1 MKARIIF
8 TLVVLPIVGYCQDAG
23 RKDTVVAMN
32 EVVVRGVLSDQTRQ
46 IKDFYVANKAAT
58 TEDILARMP
67 EVTMV
72 RRGSYGSEPLLRT
85 YNSGQVSVLIDGMR
99 IHGACTD
106 KMDPVTV
113 YVEPQN
119 LKGINIQTSGAAQG
133 GSNVGGIVDL
143 TLREPECGCE
153 RPVSGAL
160 NSGYQSAAG
169 YFYESGQLS
178 FSKERW
184 AIRTNATYRKAG
196 NYRSGGGAVVANSRY
211 EKMNAGLSAVY
222 KLNSSWNM
230 KADFLYDDGYF
241 IGYPALPMDV
251 GYAAARIASLSVMK
265 WKPESRWERM
275 QYKVYG
281 NTVYHLMDDTHRPN
295 IAMHMDMPGRSST
308 VGTYGEATLRLGARR
323 HLMLRGDVSAT
334 DLYASMTMYQAGQP
348 DMYMLTWPDNRTIQS
363 GLAATYT
370 VRPDTQSSV
379 VVATRVDQ
387 FTSFLTTQDA
397 RDQLTVLQEHPE
409 KAVNRLLKNFSV
421 AYSRDLSGQ
430 VKAVAT
436 AAYAERMP
444 TQSELYGFYLFNAFD
459 NYDYIGRTDLKT
471 ENAYKG
477 DVSLSYSTSDVLV
490 SVTAFASRVN
500 NYIMGVY
507 EPTWGAMTI
516 GALGVK
522 RYANMGYGN
531 MAGAE
536 AAFVW
541 KAPHGTQVVSTF
553 RYNYGADDK
562 GAPLPLINP
571 LRNISSVR
579 KKTGRWT
586 TQLDAEMA
594 LRQDRVNVAAR
605 EVNTPDFFTANVRV
619 AYATMYRLTAFT
631 IEGGCENLFDA
642 HYREHTD
649 WGRVYRPGRNIYVQ
663 VNCSF

>member
-1 MKARIIF
+1 MLA
-8 TLVVLPIVGYCQDAG
+8 VLPAVGNAQDAV
-23 RKDTVVAMN
+23 RNDTVVAMD

-113 YVEPQN
+113 YIEPQN
-119 LKGINIQTSGAAQG
+119 LKGINIQTSGVAQV
-133 GSNVGGIVDL
+133 GSNVGGTVDL
-143 TLREPECGCE
+143 RLREPVCGCD
-153 RPVSGAL
+153 RSVSGAVS
-160 NSGYQSAAG
+160 SGYQSAAG

-184 AIRTNATYRKAG
+184 AVRTNATYRKAG
-196 NYRSGGGAVVANSRY
+196 DYRSGGGGMVANSRY

-222 KLNSSWNM
+222 KLNGSWNM

-241 IGYPALPMDV
+241 IGYPSLPMDV
-251 GYAAARIASLSVMK
+251 GYAAARIASLSVLK

-295 IAMHMDMPGRSST
+295 VAMHMDMPGRSTT
-308 VGTYGEATLRLGARR
+308 VGALGEATLRLGDSRQ
-323 HLMLRGDVSAT
+323 LSLRGDVSAT
-334 DLYASMTMYQAGQP
+334 DLYASMTMYQLGQP

-363 GLAATYT
+363 GVAATYT
-370 VRPDTQSSV
+370 FRPDTLSSIIV
-379 VVATRVDQ
+379 STRIDQ
-387 FTSFLTTQDA
+387 FSSFLTTQDA

-409 KAVNRLLKNFSV
+409 RSVNRLLKNLSF
-421 AYSRDLSGQ
+421 AYSRDLSEHFQ
-430 VKAVAT
+430 TVAT
-436 AAYAERMP
+436 VAYAERMP

-471 ENAYKG
+471 ENAFKG
-477 DVSLSYSTSDVLV
+477 DMSLSYSTSDVLV
-490 SVTAFASRVN
+490 SMTAFASRVN

-507 EPTWGAMTI
+507 EPTWGTMTI

-541 KAPHGTQVVSTF
+541 KAPRATQVVSTF

-562 GAPLPLINP
+562 GTPLPLINP
-571 LRNISSVR
+571 FRNISSVR

-586 TQLDAEMA
+586 AQLDAEMA
-594 LRQDRVNVAAR
+594 VAQDRVNVAAR
-605 EVNTPDFFTANVRV
+605 EVRTPGFFKANIRL

-642 HYREHTD
+642 TYREHTD
-649 WGRVYRPGRNIYVQ
+649 WGRIYRPGRNIYIQ